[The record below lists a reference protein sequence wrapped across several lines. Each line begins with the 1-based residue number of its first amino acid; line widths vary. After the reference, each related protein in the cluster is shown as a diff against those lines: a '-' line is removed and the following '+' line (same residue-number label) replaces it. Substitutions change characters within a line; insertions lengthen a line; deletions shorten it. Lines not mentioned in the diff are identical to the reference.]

1 MSGCVRLGIALKKKK
16 TKGCEGDV
24 FKYLVSINFI
34 CILSIYILL
43 GIGFGFIP
51 CIYIK
56 KYSNGTQI

>member
-24 FKYLVSINFI
+24 FKYLISINFI

-43 GIGFGFIP
+43 GAVLNRIWVYTLY
-51 CIYIK
+51 IY
-56 KYSNGTQI
+56 

>member
-1 MSGCVRLGIALKKKK
+1 MSGCVRLGIALKKKN

-43 GIGFGFIP
+43 GAVLNRIWV
-51 CIYIK
+51 YTL
-56 KYSNGTQI
+56 YVY